1 MGGQV
6 AARFGYRAFEEGLP
20 AVLWVVQLDPRG
32 ASDVVHRCKQA
43 RGDPTE
49 GEKGGRLGAC
59 SAGARAARP
68 AVGVGLSGGAAGA
81 GQLRL

>member
-32 ASDVVHRCKQA
+32 ASD
-43 RGDPTE
+43 
-49 GEKGGRLGAC
+49 
-59 SAGARAARP
+59 
-68 AVGVGLSGGAAGA
+68 GV
-81 GQLRL
+81 LRERVKV